1 MKKEKLTP
9 KKLEFKT
16 NLDEEEFNLDD
27 QIKEILDTIKETKIK
42 RGRPNVR
49 ERSKKR
55 GVKYICEEM
64 DKFKNK

>member
-1 MKKEKLTP
+1 MEKKLRP
-9 KKLEFKT
+9 QKLEFKT

-27 QIKEILDTIKETKIK
+27 QIKEILDTMKEPKTKS
-42 RGRPNVR
+42 GRPNVR

-55 GVKYICEEM
+55 GTKYISEEM